1 LFSLLQKFL
10 LPSFLRKQ
18 ESSFFWIPGRVSLAR
33 NDDPTFPELSN
44 SGSPPA
50 EPGVYLGAN
59 YALQF
64 IPSARAALIF
74 ATMPLLTMML
84 ATALGHERLTLAKA
98 LGVLLTIAGVGF
110 ALGEKAVQ
118 RGGVAHEW
126 VGELAVFASAL
137 SGAICS
143 VLYRPYLR
151 KYPTLP
157 VSAFAMLASVGFLA
171 ALAAA
176 EGFFGSLPHFTAG
189 GWLAVVFIG
198 ISSGIGY
205 YLWLWALNHTTPT
218 KVTVFLAL
226 SPITAAGLG
235 AFLLGENISMM
246 LFLGLACVV
255 FGLWIAHWDGS
266 CVRRWNPRTAEVLAT
281 IEMPVARPTSCAF
294 GGVDFDTLY
303 ITSASTRLSSEQLA
317 AQPLA
322 GGVFQCKPGVRGLPM
337 TEFAG

>member
-1 LFSLLQKFL
+1 
-10 LPSFLRKQ
+10 
-18 ESSFFWIPGRVSLAR
+18 
-33 NDDPTFPELSN
+33 
-44 SGSPPA
+44 
-50 EPGVYLGAN
+50 
-59 YALQF
+59 
-64 IPSARAALIF
+64 
-74 ATMPLLTMML
+74 LLTMML
-84 ATALGHERLTLAKA
+84 ATVLGHERLTLAKTA
-98 LGVLLTIAGVGF
+98 GVLLTIVGVGF

-118 RGGVAHEW
+118 RGAAAHEW

-171 ALAAA
+171 ALAAT
-176 EGFFGSLPHFTAG
+176 EGFFGSLPHFTAA

-198 ISSGIGY
+198 ISSGVGY

-235 AFLLGENISMM
+235 AFLLGETITMM

-255 FGLWIAHWDGS
+255 FGLWIAHWEGRM
-266 CVRRWNPRTAEVLAT
+266 VGTP
-281 IEMPVARPTSCAF
+281 
-294 GGVDFDTLY
+294 
-303 ITSASTRLSSEQLA
+303 
-317 AQPLA
+317 
-322 GGVFQCKPGVRGLPM
+322 
-337 TEFAG
+337 